1 MAQRKRSRGEYEGGD
16 NQMGMGE
23 TLSTLRGND
32 SETPDN
38 SRNGNRTNEQDE
50 QAGGDWEVAESRSA
64 KRLKKL
70 PKKESGNYPAISHSS
85 HARLNSY
92 VKLGDLQNLALYLLA
107 DGTSP
112 QWVSVKHHANVRK
125 VVALMVP
132 GLEAG
137 MFNGQIPLSEPEA
150 EPANGDSAK
159 ADSSQLAQKDDSAP
173 NDPVPDSSSQPKR
186 LKISPDDYYPVKL
199 VTSRLP
205 ETLQPLGELFDH
217 IWPIRTPGEDK
228 NARMHSP
235 LAAFLTAPILKSKE
249 EKKSKGPHFPTAGRN
264 WVNNRTPVT
273 EFLAS
278 TEELFEEGYVLH
290 PAQYNG
296 TSSASAEAARREA
309 NKTTAADGW
318 IDTPGIATLDDG
330 AKAAEPDNEKG
341 SITAGRKVLTMDCEM
356 CITSPKGVSP
366 QSFSLTRI
374 SIIDWDGKTVMDEFV
389 MPENPITDYLT
400 PYSGITPAMLEGVTT
415 SLADIQKKLLSILTP
430 QTILVGHS
438 LNSDLNALKITHPY
452 IIDTALLYPHPRGPP
467 LKSSLKWL
475 AQKYLSREIQKG
487 HGSTGHDSVEDA
499 KACLDLVKQKCEKG
513 KAWGTSEAS
522 GEPIF
527 KRLGRSIRPK
537 RDKVNPA
544 GDDEPRIG
552 AVVDWG
558 EPARGYGSQA
568 KVTIGC
574 ESDEEVVKGV
584 MRTLEGDADETVVP
598 KGGCDFIWARFR
610 ELEAHRGW
618 WNRSKLVDTDALR
631 SNSKSATSEASLKS
645 VVADTVKHVTE
656 VYQAL
661 PPCTAFV
668 VYSGSGDPRELS
680 EMQSLQQKFKQEY
693 RTKKWDELS
702 VQWTDVEEQK
712 LRKACERA
720 RKGVG
725 FIAVK

>member
-1 MAQRKRSRGEYEGGD
+1 
-16 NQMGMGE
+16 
-23 TLSTLRGND
+23 
-32 SETPDN
+32 
-38 SRNGNRTNEQDE
+38 
-50 QAGGDWEVAESRSA
+50 
-64 KRLKKL
+64 
-70 PKKESGNYPAISHSS
+70 
-85 HARLNSY
+85 
-92 VKLGDLQNLALYLLA
+92 
-107 DGTSP
+107 
-112 QWVSVKHHANVRK
+112 
-125 VVALMVP
+125 
-132 GLEAG
+132 
-137 MFNGQIPLSEPEA
+137 
-150 EPANGDSAK
+150 
-159 ADSSQLAQKDDSAP
+159 
-173 NDPVPDSSSQPKR
+173 
-186 LKISPDDYYPVKL
+186 
-199 VTSRLP
+199 
-205 ETLQPLGELFDH
+205 
-217 IWPIRTPGEDK
+217 
-228 NARMHSP
+228 
-235 LAAFLTAPILKSKE
+235 
-249 EKKSKGPHFPTAGRN
+249 
-264 WVNNRTPVT
+264 
-273 EFLAS
+273 
-278 TEELFEEGYVLH
+278 
-290 PAQYNG
+290 
-296 TSSASAEAARREA
+296 
-309 NKTTAADGW
+309 
-318 IDTPGIATLDDG
+318 
-330 AKAAEPDNEKG
+330 
-341 SITAGRKVLTMDCEM
+341 
-356 CITSPKGVSP
+356 
-366 QSFSLTRI
+366 
-374 SIIDWDGKTVMDEFV
+374 
-389 MPENPITDYLT
+389 
-400 PYSGITPAMLEGVTT
+400 
-415 SLADIQKKLLSILTP
+415 
-430 QTILVGHS
+430 
-438 LNSDLNALKITHPY
+438 
-452 IIDTALLYPHPRGPP
+452 
-467 LKSSLKWL
+467 SSLKWL

-537 RDKVNPA
+537 RDKFNPA

-574 ESDEEVVKGV
+574 ESDEEVVKGIV
-584 MRTLEGDADETVVP
+584 RTLEGDADEAVVP

-645 VVADTVKHVTE
+645 VVADTVKHITE

-693 RTKKWDELS
+693 RIKKWDELS